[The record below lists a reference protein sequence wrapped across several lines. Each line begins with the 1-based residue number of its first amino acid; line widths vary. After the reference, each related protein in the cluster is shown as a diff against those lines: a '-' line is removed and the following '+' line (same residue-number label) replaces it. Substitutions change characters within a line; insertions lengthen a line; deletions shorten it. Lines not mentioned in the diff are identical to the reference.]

1 MMIKEEADGILKQRN
16 NKLEELLHLAADP
29 LLTDIS
35 SHKSRVSEFLNDN
48 DITKEK
54 TFVVSSLPGVSGSG
68 SFAEAML
75 QSVSRSI
82 YKVEETKER
91 TEDTSSEQGL
101 KRRATSVTDE
111 RKLKVSRHSSSQLSD
126 SRSASIPKS
135 TLEIT
140 KPVAVAPAVESQQEN
155 IHIETR
161 DFLDRDISELEILS
175 VPEHYPTK
183 LPNVSSLAELYYLTQ
198 TLPLIKLLPGSHK
211 TLITENYELALLEG
225 KIAVLYSRI
234 EELKRQGKWSLRQ
247 PKRYYD
253 PYIYAKGN
261 NEKKTFH
268 GDSLLEEGKWMAAD
282 FKEGLKYKKACCVA
296 MAQAVNDY
304 WTYGKVM
311 CIRRKRIWHIGE
323 KREEEEIQLENNP
336 IEGSDSM
343 AVDDIKADNEGAPSE
358 LVDNELQ
365 NTTAVGDDKVSL
377 EPMLDNQQPQPEEEE
392 EDINSKEVADI
403 KVVEDSSLDK
413 LVDEM
418 STSEKPEEEVEL
430 SSIDVKLLLS
440 RPKPEDEIVPP
451 SLPTFTENDLKEMG
465 RDSKDSAPFKLHAN
479 LNDLKK
485 IDQSIIK
492 NLPKFTAFDNEDSN
506 MPAPALKPVD
516 SPMIAVSR
524 LLHPFEEDDE
534 WYKIVLKEGDS
545 HKSKS
550 SVSNGPPEYQKGL
563 FGFQSHR
570 RFNYLKPP
578 KPPLIKNIEFRSPTI
593 WLPQDDKYLIHYVA
607 EFCFNWD
614 LISEHLLP
622 SAATLRKYE
631 SNIERRTPWQCFER
645 YIQLNEK
652 FQFSDMKGI
661 YSYQAQLWLE
671 HAHRAQLTTKRRI
684 SPLGVGNESIQR
696 GHRRLRWA
704 SLFDAMR
711 KSMKKRE
718 DAIAKLN
725 HRRTPVDYSAN
736 STNNTNGNSP
746 EASNNGT
753 PGPNN
758 GKRPMDRVPT
768 PAELSKLKFER
779 DKSIQEAYLNQQAT
793 RSRMIAAVAQQQ
805 KQQQNINNQGSV
817 GRPASQGPGPGP
829 AANVPPQQ
837 RGQIGVPGASPNNPA
852 GSLGNQVLSLQ
863 QPPQVAQGGMA
874 KRPTTPNGT
883 AYTAE
888 QIQQLLQIQKQRR
901 LMQQQNQPGKT
912 GINPSQPNSPALIQ
926 NMPLSSTKT
935 TVGAGNMPLSGMPNQ
950 AQQVTMQ
957 QQGQKQQLGPGQRQ
971 QVPVSQP
978 SQGQGSSTGVPANK
992 SRIHFAPAQVSAI
1005 INSIQTKNPNL
1016 TKEQVTKLAATYL
1029 ANIQQ
1034 QQQNR
1039 ANQQQLQPQL
1049 QNLGTIGQGP
1059 PTHRPGQIQSPSNQK
1074 KPQVATLTPQERNQ
1088 LQMLKA
1094 AKTAQQQQLQHQ
1106 QQQQRRSGSPM
1117 VPNAP
1122 LDPNNMAKLEYEQRK
1137 NLLIQKHQQQQR
1149 LGNNAN
1155 IPGQST
1161 PNLASMPPSSASS
1174 PSSSTSGPASNLP
1187 NSNKNIPKK

>member
-1 MMIKEEADGILKQRN
+1 MILDDPEEILKRRN
-16 NKLEELLHLAADP
+16 SKLEELLHLADDP

-35 SHKSRVSEFLNDN
+35 SHKDRVSQFLNDN
-48 DITKEK
+48 DITKDK
-54 TFVVSSLPGVSGSG
+54 AFVLSSLPGVSGSG

-75 QSVSRSI
+75 QSVSKYI
-82 YKVEETKER
+82 YKVEEPKQPVE
-91 TEDTSSEQGL
+91 SANSQGL
-101 KRRATSVTDE
+101 KRRTESTNDE
-111 RKLKVSRHSSSQLSD
+111 RRLKISRQDSSQLSD
-126 SRSASIPKS
+126 SRSASVPKPGPETVKQE
-135 TLEIT
+135 TLSLAA
-140 KPVAVAPAVESQQEN
+140 KSQIEN
-155 IHIETR
+155 LHSETQ
-161 DFLDRDISELEILS
+161 DFLNRDINELEIMS

-183 LPNVSSLAELYYLTQ
+183 PPNVSSLAELYYLTQ

-211 TLITENYELALLEG
+211 TLVTENYELALLEG

-253 PYIYAKGN
+253 PFIHTKN
-261 NEKKTFH
+261 NGRKTFH
-268 GDSLLEEGKWMAAD
+268 GDNLLEEGKWMAAD

-296 MAQAVNDY
+296 MAQAISDY

-311 CIRRKRIWHIGE
+311 CIRRKKIWHIGE
-323 KREEEEIQLENNP
+323 KREEEVLKDNDGQDNNDAM
-336 IEGSDSM
+336 I
-343 AVDDIKADNEGAPSE
+343 VDDSNAGVENAPSRGLGKE
-358 LVDNELQ
+358 GQ
-365 NTTAVGDDKVSL
+365 HPTTDHDHIKT
-377 EPMLDNQQPQPEEEE
+377 EMLDDEANPKATDDVVLSKISEDVEQTQIDELPENTVPQEEMEEGKEEGEEGEKESEQQ
-392 EDINSKEVADI
+392 
-403 KVVEDSSLDK
+403 
-413 LVDEM
+413 
-418 STSEKPEEEVEL
+418 EEVEL
-430 SSIDVKLLLS
+430 SSIDVKLLMS
-440 RPKPEDEIVPP
+440 RPKPEDEIIAPN
-451 SLPTFTENDLKEMG
+451 LPTFSENDLKELN
-465 RDSKDSAPFKLHAN
+465 RSSSETTPFKLHVN

-492 NLPKFTAFDNEDSN
+492 NLPKFTAFDDADSN
-506 MPAPALKPVD
+506 MPSKALKTVD
-516 SPMIAVSR
+516 SPMVAVSR
-524 LLHPFEEDDE
+524 LLHPFEEDED
-534 WYKIVLKEGDS
+534 WYKIVLKQNNS

-550 SVSNGPPEYQKGL
+550 NITSGPPEYQKGL

-622 SAATLRKYE
+622 SATTLKKYE

-661 YSYQAQLWLE
+661 YSYQAQQWLE

-725 HRRTPVDYSAN
+725 HRRTPADYS
-736 STNNTNGNSP
+736 SNNTTVNSP
-746 EASNNGT
+746 EASNSGT
-753 PGPNN
+753 PGPSN
-758 GKRPMDRVPT
+758 GKRPADRVPT

-793 RSRMIAAVAQQQ
+793 RSRMIAAVTQQQ
-805 KQQQNINNQGSV
+805 KQQQNMPNQGNTA
-817 GRPASQGPGPGP
+817 RPPSQGPQTG
-829 AANVPPQQ
+829 ANVPPQQ
-837 RGQIGVPGASPNNPA
+837 RAPISGQGPSTTNAAS
-852 GSLGNQVLSLQ
+852 SLGNQVTPLQ
-863 QPPQVAQGGMA
+863 QPLQTGQGGLT

-883 AYTAE
+883 PYTAE

-912 GINPSQPNSPALIQ
+912 GVNPNQPNSPALMQ
-926 NMPLSSTKT
+926 NMPYNATKPMASGSS
-935 TVGAGNMPLSGMPNQ
+935 MPLSGISQP
-950 AQQVTMQ
+950 QQVPLLQ
-957 QQGQKQQLGPGQRQ
+957 QNQKQQMGQAQRQ

-978 SQGQGSSTGVPANK
+978 PQGQGSSTGAPANK

-1039 ANQQQLQPQL
+1039 ANLQQPPQPP
-1049 QNLGTIGQGP
+1049 NLTGVGQGIPQRAGQGQP
-1059 PTHRPGQIQSPSNQK
+1059 PVNTQK
-1074 KPQVATLTPQERNQ
+1074 KSQIATLTPQERNQ

-1094 AKTAQQQQLQHQ
+1094 AKTAQQQQLQQ
-1106 QQQQRRSGSPM
+1106 QQQQQQQQQHRSGSPM
-1117 VPNAP
+1117 VPSGP

-1155 IPGQST
+1155 IPGQVS
-1161 PNLASMPPSSASS
+1161 PNLGSLPASATSSTSSSASG
-1174 PSSSTSGPASNLP
+1174 PSST
-1187 NSNKNIPKK
+1187 NKNMPKK

>member
-1 MMIKEEADGILKQRN
+1 MMIKEEAEGILKQRN

-48 DITKEK
+48 DIKKEK

-75 QSVSRSI
+75 QSVSKSI
-82 YKVEETKER
+82 YKVEEVKER
-91 TEDTSSEQGL
+91 GEDTNSEQGL
-101 KRRATSVTDE
+101 KRRAASITDE
-111 RKLKVSRHSSSQLSD
+111 RKLKVSRHGSSQLSD
-126 SRSASIPKS
+126 SMSASIPKS
-135 TLEIT
+135 TSEIT
-140 KPVAVAPAVESQQEN
+140 KPVVVAPAVESQQEN
-155 IHIETR
+155 IHIETK

-253 PYIYAKGN
+253 PYIYAKGTN
-261 NEKKTFH
+261 KKRTLH

-311 CIRRKRIWHIGE
+311 CIRRKRIWHIDE
-323 KREEEEIQLENNP
+323 KREEEVQVENNP
-336 IEGSDSM
+336 VESSDSM
-343 AVDDIKADNEGAPSE
+343 AVDDIKVDNEGAP
-358 LVDNELQ
+358 LDVLGNELQ
-365 NTTAVGDDKVSL
+365 NISTVGDDKVSL
-377 EPMLDNQQPQPEEEE
+377 EPILDNKPLQPK
-392 EDINSKEVADI
+392 EDDNIDSKEADL
-403 KVVEDSSLDK
+403 KSAEYSSQNK
-413 LVDEM
+413 LVDE
-418 STSEKPEEEVEL
+418 STLEKPEEEVEL

-440 RPKPEDEIVPP
+440 RPKAEDEIVPP

-465 RDSKDSAPFKLHAN
+465 RNSTDAAPFKLHAN

-545 HKSKS
+545 YKSKS
-550 SVSNGPPEYQKGL
+550 NVSNGPPEYQKGL

-736 STNNTNGNSP
+736 SANNTNGNSP

-805 KQQQNINNQGSV
+805 KQQNINIQGNV

-829 AANVPPQQ
+829 AQGPGPTANIPSQQ
-837 RGQIGVPGASPNNPA
+837 RGQIGVPGGPPNNPA
-852 GSLGNQVLSLQ
+852 GPLGNQIPSLQ
-863 QPPQVAQGGMA
+863 QSLQVAQGGMT

-883 AYTAE
+883 AYTTE

-912 GINPSQPNSPALIQ
+912 GINPSQPNSPALMQ
-926 NMPLSSTKT
+926 NMPLSSNKT
-935 TVGAGNMPLSGMPNQ
+935 TVSGGNMPLSGLPNQ
-950 AQQVTMQ
+950 ALQVPM

-978 SQGQGSSTGVPANK
+978 PQGQGSSTGVPVNK

-1039 ANQQQLQPQL
+1039 ANQQQQQPQL
-1049 QNLGTIGQGP
+1049 PNPGAIGQGP
-1059 PTHRPGQIQSPSNQK
+1059 PSHRLGPNQSPSNQK

-1149 LGNNAN
+1149 LGNNTN
-1155 IPGQST
+1155 MPGQST
-1161 PNLASMPPSSASS
+1161 PNLASIPPSSSSS
-1174 PSSSTSGPASNLP
+1174 PSSSVSGPASNLP
-1187 NSNKNIPKK
+1187 NSNKTIPKK

>member
-1 MMIKEEADGILKQRN
+1 MIKEEAEGILKQRN
-16 NKLEELLHLAADP
+16 SKLEELLHLAADP

-75 QSVSRSI
+75 QSVSKSI
-82 YKVEETKER
+82 YKVEEAKER
-91 TEDTSSEQGL
+91 SEDAASEQGL
-101 KRRATSVTDE
+101 KRRTESISDD
-111 RKLKVSRHSSSQLSD
+111 RKLKISRKGSSQLSD
-126 SRSASIPKS
+126 SRSGSIPKS
-135 TLEIT
+135 TSEIT
-140 KPVAVAPAVESQQEN
+140 KPVAMAPPVKSQKEN
-155 IHIETR
+155 IHLETK
-161 DFLDRDISELEILS
+161 DFLNRDISELEILS

-183 LPNVSSLAELYYLTQ
+183 PPNVSSLAELYYLTQ

-253 PYIYAKGN
+253 PYIYTKSN
-261 NEKKTFH
+261 NRKKTFH

-282 FKEGLKYKKACCVA
+282 FKEGSKYKKACCVT

-304 WTYGKVM
+304 WTYGKVT

-323 KREEEEIQLENNP
+323 KREEEEVHGDLETNP
-336 IEGSDSM
+336 VDGADSM
-343 AVDDIKADNEGAPSE
+343 VIDDIKADNDSAPLE
-358 LVDNELQ
+358 ITGNELQ
-365 NTTAVGDDKVSL
+365 NIVVTDDKVST
-377 EPMLDNQQPQPEEEE
+377 EPISNDEPQPKEEEAIE
-392 EDINSKEVADI
+392 SAEVADQE
-403 KVVEDSSLDK
+403 VLEDPSQDK
-413 LVDEM
+413 PVDELTD
-418 STSEKPEEEVEL
+418 SPEKPEEEVEL

-451 SLPTFTENDLKEMG
+451 NLPTFTEDDLKEMG

-550 SVSNGPPEYQKGL
+550 NVSSGPPEYQKGL

-593 WLPQDDKYLIHYVA
+593 WLPQDDKHLIHYVA

-725 HRRTPVDYSAN
+725 HRRTPVDYSG
-736 STNNTNGNSP
+736 TNTNVNSP

-805 KQQQNINNQGSV
+805 KQQQNINNQGNIP
-817 GRPASQGPGPGP
+817 RPPSQGPGP
-829 AANVPPQQ
+829 NVCVPPQQ
-837 RGQIGVPGASPNNPA
+837 RGQIGVQGGPTNTPA
-852 GSLGNQVLSLQ
+852 GSLGNQVPPPQ
-863 QPPQVAQGGMA
+863 QPLQAAQGGLT

-912 GINPSQPNSPALIQ
+912 GINPSQPNTPALMQ
-926 NMPLSSTKT
+926 NMPLSSNKAA
-935 TVGAGNMPLSGMPNQ
+935 VGGSNIPLSGIPNLT
-950 AQQVTMQ
+950 QQVPLL

-978 SQGQGSSTGVPANK
+978 SQGQGSSSGAPANK

-1039 ANQQQLQPQL
+1039 ANQQQQQPQL
-1049 QNLGTIGQGP
+1049 QHLGAIGQGP
-1059 PTHRPGQIQSPSNQK
+1059 ATHRPGQSQSPSTQK

-1106 QQQQRRSGSPM
+1106 QQQQQQQQRRPGSPM

-1149 LGNNAN
+1149 LGNNSN
-1155 IPGQST
+1155 IAGQST
-1161 PNLASMPPSSASS
+1161 PNLASMAPSSSSS
-1174 PSSSTSGPASNLP
+1174 PSSSVSGPASNLP
-1187 NSNKNIPKK
+1187 NSNKNVPKK

>member
-1 MMIKEEADGILKQRN
+1 MMIKEEAEGILKQRN
-16 NKLEELLHLAADP
+16 SKLEELLHLAGDP

-35 SHKSRVSEFLNDN
+35 SHKSRVNEFLNDN

-82 YKVEETKER
+82 YKVEEAKER
-91 TEDTSSEQGL
+91 TEDAASEQGL
-101 KRRATSVTDE
+101 KRRSESISDD
-111 RKLKVSRHSSSQLSD
+111 RKLKISRKSSSQLSD
-126 SRSASIPKS
+126 SRSGSIPKS
-135 TLEIT
+135 TLEVT
-140 KPVAVAPAVESQQEN
+140 KPVPIAPPVKSQKEN
-155 IHIETR
+155 IHLETK
-161 DFLDRDISELEILS
+161 DFLDRDISELEIMS

-253 PYIYAKGN
+253 PYIYTKSN
-261 NEKKTFH
+261 NSKKKFH

-282 FKEGLKYKKACCVA
+282 FKESSKYKKACCVT

-323 KREEEEIQLENNP
+323 KREEEEEVRTDLEIKP
-336 IEGSDSM
+336 ADGSDSM
-343 AVDDIKADNEGAPSE
+343 VIDDVKVNESAPLE
-358 LVDNELQ
+358 IPGNELQ
-365 NTTAVGDDKVSL
+365 NIAVSDDKVSTEPISNDELQRKEDDNTDSREVDQEVL
-377 EPMLDNQQPQPEEEE
+377 ENPSQ
-392 EDINSKEVADI
+392 
-403 KVVEDSSLDK
+403 DK
-413 LVDEM
+413 PVDEM
-418 STSEKPEEEVEL
+418 TESLETPEEEVEL

-440 RPKPEDEIVPP
+440 RSKPEDEIVPP
-451 SLPTFTENDLKEMG
+451 NLPTFTEDDLKAMG
-465 RDSKDSAPFKLHAN
+465 RDPKNPAPFKLHAN

-506 MPAPALKPVD
+506 IPAPALKPVD
-516 SPMIAVSR
+516 FPMIAVSR

-534 WYKIVLKEGDS
+534 WYKIVLKEGS

-550 SVSNGPPEYQKGL
+550 NVSSGPPEYQKGL

-671 HAHRAQLTTKRRI
+671 HAHKAQLTTKRRI

-736 STNNTNGNSP
+736 NTNVNSP
-746 EASNNGT
+746 EPSNNGT
-753 PGPNN
+753 PGPSN

-805 KQQQNINNQGSV
+805 KQQQNINNQGNIP
-817 GRPASQGPGPGP
+817 RPPSQGPGSNV
-829 AANVPPQQ
+829 NVPPQQ
-837 RGQIGVPGASPNNPA
+837 RGQIGVQGGPTNTPA
-852 GSLGNQVLSLQ
+852 GSLGNQVSPLQ
-863 QPPQVAQGGMA
+863 QTLQTVQGGMA

-912 GINPSQPNSPALIQ
+912 GINPSQPNTPALMQ
-926 NMPLSSTKT
+926 NMPLSTNKT
-935 TVGAGNMPLSGMPNQ
+935 TVGGSNMSLSGIPNQ
-950 AQQVTMQ
+950 TQQVPPL
-957 QQGQKQQLGPGQRQ
+957 QQGQKQQLGQGQRQ

-978 SQGQGSSTGVPANK
+978 SQGQGTSTGAPANK

-1039 ANQQQLQPQL
+1039 ANQQQQQPQP
-1049 QNLGTIGQGP
+1049 QHLGAIGQGP
-1059 PTHRPGQIQSPSNQK
+1059 PTHRLGQNQSPQNQK

-1094 AKTAQQQQLQHQ
+1094 AKTAQQQQLQHQQQQ

-1149 LGNNAN
+1149 LGNNSN
-1155 IPGQST
+1155 IPGQTT
-1161 PNLASMPPSSASS
+1161 PNIASMPPSSSSS
-1174 PSSSTSGPASNLP
+1174 PSSSASGPASNH
-1187 NSNKNIPKK
+1187 NSNKNVPKK